1 MLRPV
6 NKHKIQW
13 LKDSGFKTTQT
24 DLKFLGEKINNI
36 FLKSDLVLATFKGL
50 NKQKVVTCLNYACMK
65 WIGQ

>member
-24 DLKFLGEKINNI
+24 NLKFLGEKINNI
-36 FLKSDLVLATFKGL
+36 FLKSDLVLDNMSQL
-50 NKQKVVTCLNYACMK
+50 CMHEMDWPVNE
-65 WIGQ
+65 WIHMI